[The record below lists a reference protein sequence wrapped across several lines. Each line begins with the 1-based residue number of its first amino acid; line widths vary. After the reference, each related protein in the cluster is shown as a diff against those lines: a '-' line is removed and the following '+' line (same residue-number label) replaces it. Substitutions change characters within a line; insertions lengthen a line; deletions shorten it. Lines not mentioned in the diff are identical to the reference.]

1 VEERPAVRRRD
12 LAAVLRAL
20 VDGVRLGRAG
30 ERGAAASRGGVGAA
44 AGLLAAVIVLNAF
57 VVSAFHCW

>member
-1 VEERPAVRRRD
+1 MRRRD

-30 ERGAAASRGGVGAA
+30 ERGAAISRGVVGAA
-44 AGLLAAVIVLNAF
+44 AGLLAAVIVLYAF